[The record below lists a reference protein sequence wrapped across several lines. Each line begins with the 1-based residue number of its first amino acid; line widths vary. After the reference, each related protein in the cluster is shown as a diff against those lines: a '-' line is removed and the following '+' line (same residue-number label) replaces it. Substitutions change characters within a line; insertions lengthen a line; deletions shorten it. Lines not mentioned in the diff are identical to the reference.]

1 VTDDPDVRLDAS
13 NLRGI
18 AHPLRVRAL
27 GLLRR
32 HGPATATQLAARM
45 GQSSGALSYHLRQL
59 AAYGFIEDDGAR
71 GNGRERWWRA
81 VHRATRYDGAA
92 LLGEVAADEEV
103 RAQGV
108 EYLRAVGRIYADRI
122 VRFTDALDT
131 LQEEAGAEWA
141 ESFTLSDWPLQL
153 TPERARTLFAELDQL
168 LDRYRDAS
176 DAESST
182 RGVTVQLQLF
192 PVPEP

>member
-1 VTDDPDVRLDAS
+1 MDQDPDVQLGAA

-59 AAYGFIEDDGAR
+59 AAYGFVVEDAER

-81 VHRATRYDGAA
+81 AHRSTRYSGAA
-92 LLGEVAADEEV
+92 LLPDGDDDEV

-108 EYLRAVGRIYADRI
+108 EYLRAVGRIYAERV

-131 LQEEAGAEWA
+131 LEDDVGAEWA
-141 ESFTLSDWPLQL
+141 RSFTLSDWPLHL
-153 TPERARTLFAELDQL
+153 TPERAQALVDELDDL
-168 LDRYRDAS
+168 LDRYRDAPDHAAS
-176 DAESST
+176 ARDVS
-182 RGVTVQLQLF
+182 VQLQVF
-192 PVPEP
+192 PVVET